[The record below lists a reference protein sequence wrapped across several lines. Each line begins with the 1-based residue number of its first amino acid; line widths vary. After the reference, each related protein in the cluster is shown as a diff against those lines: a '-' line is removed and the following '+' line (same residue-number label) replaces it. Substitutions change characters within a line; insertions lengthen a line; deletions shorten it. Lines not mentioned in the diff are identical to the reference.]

1 MTNLEPTGHVHPAT
15 DTEAANG
22 QGTQDTS
29 TSGETL
35 DHPVLD
41 GASEYYGAEREARDP
56 RHGQDDP
63 ALIRHPETGEKTAT
77 PENL

>member
-1 MTNLEPTGHVHPAT
+1 MARARKTPRR
-15 DTEAANG
+15 AARRSI
-22 QGTQDTS
+22 T
-29 TSGETL
+29 
-35 DHPVLD
+35 PVLD